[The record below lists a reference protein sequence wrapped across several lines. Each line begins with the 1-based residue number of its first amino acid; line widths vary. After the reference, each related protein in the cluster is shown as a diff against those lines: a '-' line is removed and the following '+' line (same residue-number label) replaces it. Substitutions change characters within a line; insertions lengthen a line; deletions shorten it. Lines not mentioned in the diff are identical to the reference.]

1 MLSVTCSVLVILIF
15 SRSNGDSVTQT
26 GPVTVSEGAP
36 VILNC
41 TYQTTYSISVL
52 LWYVQYL
59 NKAPQLLLKSSTENQ
74 RTEGQ
79 GFQANHVKSDSFFY
93 LKKPS
98 AQMSDS
104 AVYYC
109 ALIDTMRGAAGGA
122 EHKPRGAQAALAPVV
137 AVAVALA
144 GYPHGSGGSREMAC
158 SYDDGGCLVARVVAA
173 TAAVT
178 VAVAVA
184 TCLAVVSVVAV
195 HIATVS
201 QQQWVYLME
210 VSAALITATASLASA
225 VSLVATGI
233 PWGGSSGTS
242 GCSHLSCICTVCG

>member
-109 ALIDTMRGAAGGA
+109 ALIDTVRGAAGGA
-122 EHKPRGAQAALAPVV
+122 EHKPRRAQVRPEWVSSKQEVSQNPEALNVHEGENLV
-137 AVAVALA
+137 LN
-144 GYPHGSGGSREMAC
+144 C
-158 SYDDGGCLVARVVAA
+158 SYTDSAIYFLQWFRQDAGKAL
-173 TAAVT
+173 TS
-178 VAVAVA
+178 
-184 TCLAVVSVVAV
+184 LLLIQS
-195 HIATVS
+195 S
-201 QQQWVYLME
+201 QTEQT
-210 VSAALITATASLASA
+210 SGRIKASLDK
-225 VSLVATGI
+225 
-233 PWGGSSGTS
+233 SSRHSTLYIGTS
-242 GCSHLSCICTVCG
+242 QPGDSATYLCAVRHSAQQTPAANTQTLQLKRQPHVLH